1 MATYSSILARIIP
14 WVEEPG
20 RLHSPWGRKEL
31 DTTEL
36 LMCTHM
42 CVHAHTH
49 RDTDNDLGMFGR
61 RFVGVRG
68 QDEDFHLIMLSLKC
82 GPSK

>member
-36 LMCTHM
+36 LTHTHM

-49 RDTDNDLGMFGR
+49 TET
-61 RFVGVRG
+61 
-68 QDEDFHLIMLSLKC
+68 QIMI
-82 GPSK
+82 